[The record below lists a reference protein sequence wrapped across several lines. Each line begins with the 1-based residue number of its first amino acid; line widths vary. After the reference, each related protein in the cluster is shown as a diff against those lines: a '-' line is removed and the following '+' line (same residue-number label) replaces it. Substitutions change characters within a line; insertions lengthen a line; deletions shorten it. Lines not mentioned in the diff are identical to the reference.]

1 MNWNNFRLTTRLNK
15 FSSEL
20 IEEIYMILAEIDG
33 VKNSWQLTGKLLP
46 QTIERL
52 THAVIITSSG
62 SSNRIEGN
70 RLTDEQVNDLY
81 RNMRIKK
88 FRTRDEQEV
97 VGYLETLALVFNNY
111 AEILIKESSIL
122 YLHRNMLKYSDKDA
136 RHKGQYKFGSNRVEA
151 KDQSGNIIGVIFDPT
166 PPHLVPKEMHELLD
180 WYAWAKLES
189 NKHPLI
195 LAANF
200 LFEYLAIHPF
210 QDGNGRTSRLLTN
223 LILLQEGYH
232 FTAVVSHER
241 LVELNKADYYL
252 ALNRTQASWKTDLED
267 IAPFLLFF
275 LKIVR
280 LQAQE
285 AIKFLE
291 QDNFEYLLSEKQ
303 LALWQWAC
311 SLSPKL
317 FSRADAI
324 AALGFPARTVE
335 ACIKKLFYLNKLE
348 RIGQGRA
355 TRYKVFTT
363 NSQLTKA
370 VPKNR
375 DAT

>member
-1 MNWNNFRLTTRLNK
+1 MNFYNFRLTTRLNL
-15 FSSEL
+15 SSEL
-20 IEEIYMILAEIDG
+20 IEEIYSILAEIDG
-33 VKNSWQLTGKLLP
+33 VKNSWTVTGKLLP

-52 THAVIITSSG
+52 TQAVIITSSG

-81 RNMRIKK
+81 KKMRIKK

-97 VGYLETLALVFNNY
+97 VGYLETLELVFSHY

-122 YLHRNMLKYSDKDA
+122 YLHCQMLKYSDKDA

-151 KDQSGNIIGVIFDPT
+151 KDQNGRVIGVIFEPT
-166 PPHLVPKEMHELLD
+166 PPHLVSKEMHELLD
-180 WYAWAKLES
+180 WYTWAKAES
-189 NKHPLI
+189 HKHPLI

-200 LFEYLAIHPF
+200 IFEYLAIHPF

-223 LILLQEGYH
+223 LILLQEDYH
-232 FTAVVSHER
+232 FTTVASYER

-252 ALNRTQASWKTDLED
+252 ALNQTQKSWKTENEN
-267 IAPFLLFF
+267 IVPFLLFF

-285 AIKFLE
+285 AMKLLE
-291 QDNFEYLLSEKQ
+291 QDHFEYLLSEKQ

-311 SLSPKL
+311 SLSEKT
-317 FSRADAI
+317 FSRANAI
-324 AALGFPARTVE
+324 TALGFPPRTVE
-335 ACIKKLFYLNKLE
+335 ACIKKLLDLNKLE
-348 RIGQGRA
+348 RLGQGRA
-355 TRYKVFTT
+355 TRYKVR
-363 NSQLTKA
+363 
-370 VPKNR
+370 V
-375 DAT
+375 D